1 MHETFGE
8 KPPCNDCLPYL
19 WPENQ
24 VVYSVYSRVCGQH
37 IMADFQPIDL
47 NLLPVF
53 KVMDIVGVDKE
64 DRLHCLDL
72 VQKAYHEVLK
82 VTRDK
87 KK

>member
-1 MHETFGE
+1 MHEQFNDD
-8 KPPCNDCLPYL
+8 PPCRECLPYL

-24 VVYSVYSRVCGQH
+24 QVYSVYSRVCGQH
-37 IMADFQPIDL
+37 IMADFQPVDL

-53 KVMDIVGVDKE
+53 KVMDAVGIDKE
-64 DRLHCLDL
+64 DRLYCVDL

-82 VTRDK
+82 IEREK